1 MSQQIQEQ
9 LSALMDG
16 ELQRDE
22 TLFLMRRLD
31 GDRDLAE
38 RWSVYHI
45 CRQSLR
51 RQEILPLRADFA
63 ASIMASIELE
73 AVPESSR
80 MAPWLRWASGGAIAA
95 SVAVA
100 ALVISAPPSSP
111 GLAGNAV
118 VTASSSTSA
127 NISPP
132 TLNSPSDFRAPQLA
146 PPLAVQPAS
155 ASTSGFSSPATP
167 IDPRL
172 QSYLIRHYDASAG
185 AGQAGLMPYVLLIV
199 PTQQQAAN
207 AATLADGTT
216 DKR

>member
-22 TLFLMRRLD
+22 TLFLMRRID
-31 GDRDLAE
+31 GDRDLVE
-38 RWSVYHI
+38 RWSSYHV

-51 RQEILPLRADFA
+51 RQEILPLRGDFA
-63 ASIMASIELE
+63 ASVMAQIELE
-73 AVPESSR
+73 AAPASSR

-100 ALVISAPPSSP
+100 ALVISAPPSAP
-111 GLAGNAV
+111 GMPGDAIVA
-118 VTASSSTSA
+118 ASTPAPASVA
-127 NISPP
+127 PP
-132 TLNSPSDFRAPQLA
+132 TLNSSSDF
-146 PPLAVQPAS
+146 PPPVVSSPWAVQPAS
-155 ASTSGFSSPATP
+155 ASTSGFSSPGTP

-185 AGQAGLMPYVLLIV
+185 AGQAGMMPYVLLIV

-207 AATLADGTT
+207 AASLSDGTT
-216 DKR
+216 DQR

>member
-16 ELQRDE
+16 ELPRDE
-22 TLFLMRRLD
+22 TLFLMRRIE
-31 GDRDLAE
+31 GDRGLVQ
-38 RWSVYHI
+38 RWSAYHV

-63 ASIMASIELE
+63 SGIMARIELE
-73 AVPESSR
+73 AAPESSR

-100 ALVISAPPSSP
+100 ALVISAPPNAPGLPGEAIVATPASSTPGVVAPLSNSASDFPPPQVSSP
-111 GLAGNAV
+111 W
-118 VTASSSTSA
+118 
-127 NISPP
+127 
-132 TLNSPSDFRAPQLA
+132 
-146 PPLAVQPAS
+146 AVQPAS
-155 ASTSGFSSPATP
+155 ASTSGFSTPSTP

-172 QSYLIRHYDASAG
+172 QSYLIRHYDAAGG

-207 AATLADGTT
+207 AATLSDGTT